1 MNDIVYEHAYN
12 LINEQLKF
20 FKSLT
25 SNDTYY
31 EKQVYDY
38 FNMLEKCSYVID
50 KSQKQKK
57 EDQKILDYF
66 GF

>member
-1 MNDIVYEHAYN
+1 MNDIVYEHSYN
-12 LINEQLKF
+12 IINEQLKF
-20 FKSLT
+20 FKALT
-25 SNDTYY
+25 SNGIYY
-31 EKQVYDY
+31 EQSVQDY
-38 FNMLEKCSYVID
+38 FNVLEKCSYFID